1 MPGVPPVIRVRLEP
15 CGTLREAFGAPELA
29 FELPEGASLG
39 DLLDRIGA
47 EHGERLAALW
57 NLRERRFRG
66 PVVIM
71 TGTVVVKDRATP
83 LRDQQTVSLH
93 KAVVGG

>member
-1 MPGVPPVIRVRLEP
+1 MIRVRLQP
-15 CGTLREAFGAPELA
+15 CGPLVEAFGAPEFAYDLA
-29 FELPEGASLG
+29 DGASLG

-47 EHGERLAALW
+47 EHGERLGSIW

-71 TGTVVVKDRATP
+71 SGAKALKDRATP
-83 LRDQQTVSLH
+83 LRDQQTVSLY

>member
-1 MPGVPPVIRVRLEP
+1 MIHVLLQP
-15 CGTLREAFGAPELA
+15 CGPLQAVFGAPELA
-29 FELPEGASLG
+29 FELPDGATLG

-47 EHGERLAALW
+47 EHGERLESAW

-71 TGTVVVKDRATP
+71 TGARVVKDRSTP
-83 LRDQQTVSLH
+83 LRDRQTVSLF
-93 KAVVGG
+93 KTVVGG